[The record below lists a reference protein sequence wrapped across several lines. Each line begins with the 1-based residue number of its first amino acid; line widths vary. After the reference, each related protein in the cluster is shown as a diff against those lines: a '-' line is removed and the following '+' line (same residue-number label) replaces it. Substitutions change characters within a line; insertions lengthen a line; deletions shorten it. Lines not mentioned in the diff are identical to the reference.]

1 MFSNQNDNLMYLQ
14 KFITGMSILFLSSLC
29 LSSRAQLSLTGQ
41 LRTRTELRN
50 GYGTL
55 ETVGNQSAFLTS
67 QRARLNFNY
76 RSPRVVFQAS
86 VQDVRVWGADAS
98 TISNADGNRLSV
110 HEAWAEIVLANTA
123 DSSFAHSAVQYFS
136 VRIGRQELVYD
147 DQRLLGNL
155 DWLQQGRRH
164 DAIVFRLQHKG
175 WQADLGAA
183 FNQNTDA
190 YNYNGT
196 FYTPAN
202 LPLYVKDSK
211 GNLAPVPAAFI
222 PLSNAAGISARN
234 GSPVLAAAPGTNGAN
249 QDYKSMQFLYVAR
262 SIRRARLTGLVFA
275 DEFGRYKLDSVRT
288 IAGAD
293 TGYVYGR
300 RFNQRGVNARITG
313 GLLLN
318 TPLDQRNSWRL
329 QAGFYY
335 QAGKDRDG
343 LNLAAYT
350 STLSVTYNRK
360 LFSTTLGWDL
370 LSGNDAFSSS
380 TTSHRFDPLY
390 GTPHKFWGYMDYFY
404 AGTGSATGGLNNPFV
419 KGKYTSRNNRLTL
432 ELAYHYFGLAA
443 AQKDTKGNAL
453 SRYLG
458 SEADLIADYQL
469 NKVTTLETGF
479 CGLAASRSM
488 EYAKGIT
495 PGSARLNATWA
506 YLQLNIRP
514 DFLTK

>member
-1 MFSNQNDNLMYLQ
+1 MH
-14 KFITGMSILFLSSLC
+14 KFITGMSILVLSSLC

-41 LRTRTELRN
+41 LRTRTELRD

-55 ETVGNQSAFLTS
+55 ETAGSKPAFLTS
-67 QRARLNFNY
+67 QRARLNFSY
-76 RSPRVVFQAS
+76 RSSRVIFQTAI
-86 VQDVRVWGADAS
+86 QDVRVWGADAS

-110 HEAWAEIVLANTA
+110 HEAWAEIVLANNA
-123 DSSFAHSAVQYFS
+123 DSAFTHSAVQYFS
-136 VRIGRQELVYD
+136 VRIGRQELSYD

-175 WQADLGAA
+175 WQADLGLA

-190 YNYNGT
+190 FNYNGT
-196 FYTPAN
+196 YYTPAN
-202 LPLYVKDSK
+202 LPPYVKDSK
-211 GNLAPVPAAFI
+211 GNLVPVPAAFI
-222 PLSNAAGISARN
+222 PLANTAGLSARN
-234 GSPVLAAAPGTNGAN
+234 GTPSLASAPGTNGAT
-249 QDYKSMQFLYVAR
+249 QDYKSMQYLYIAR
-262 SIRRARLTGLVFA
+262 SIRRARLSALVFA
-275 DEFGRYKLDSVRT
+275 DEFSKYKPDSVRT

-293 TGYVYGR
+293 TGYLYGR
-300 RFNQRGVNARITG
+300 RFNQSGVNARFTG

-318 TPLDQRNSWRL
+318 TPIDGRNNWRL

-350 STLSVTYNRK
+350 STLSMTYNRK
-360 LFSTTLGWDL
+360 LFSATLGWDYV
-370 LSGNDAFSSS
+370 SGNDAFSSS
-380 TTSHRFDPLY
+380 TTNHRFDPLY

-404 AGTGSATGGLNNPFV
+404 AGTGSATGGLNNPFL

-432 ELAYHYFGLAA
+432 ELAYHYFALAA
-443 AQKDTKGNAL
+443 AQKDIKGNPA
-453 SRYLG
+453 SKYLG
-458 SEADLIADYQL
+458 SEVDLIVDYQL
-469 NKVTTLETGF
+469 NKVTTLQTGL

-495 PGSARLNATWA
+495 SGTARTNATWA